1 MYWHYIGSQY
11 FPGAFTSMETDGLK
25 AAREKLSS
33 RDIRPIDSL
42 ELDSFANQSLIKSR
56 PDLLNMSTDE
66 IGKMKKDIKV
76 DDIILQLETQ
86 LGDAKRTTASTEQT
100 LSQRI
105 KGLRSSASDVQCFGW
120 RSKDMRSYSSALYAE
135 YTKCSLEALEQH
147 ALSENPLK
155 DIVYPD
161 CLDESYFRA
170 MEEKR
175 CTKVKP
181 DKLEGEKEVKKRKR
195 THSSKHRINMFI
207 QNYATNIKQVDD
219 ALCQVC
225 NDGDYEDTN
234 LIVFCS
240 TCNISVHQKCYG
252 IGVIPEGDW
261 ICDVCQA
268 FGHNQGRLLKCY
280 LCSIRGGAM
289 KQTTTRIPA
298 SDTCRAPSLPQAA
311 EQNIQES
318 LLYDFRQE
326 FSAEQLANEPQPEVY
341 WVHLSCGFWISE
353 LALWAKD
360 VASPIAGIEEIDS
373 KRFKLTCSVCKL
385 RGVGCCVQCNKGK
398 CSTAFHAECARLAG
412 VYMEFMTNRADP
424 SHNSIYCEKHKP
436 FVAKK
441 DIERS
446 TKRSVEEVLDFCR
459 VTDKCV
465 AIAEKCEEEGAKVKR
480 RLVNN
485 KLFSKVE
492 KKKLLERI
500 RFICRKSGK
509 LLLNLTKQ
517 TDREGKDRYKVYP
530 AVYKFGYLDT
540 ISKAFFPWNEV
551 KVSSKFTAGNCYN
564 KYVSMVDN
572 EEAFMAKIL
581 QMDKDQIEKEELRVL
596 KEKKRLEQNELRYCY
611 CKVRA
616 SESEDMMIGRDLR

>member
-1 MYWHYIGSQY
+1 
-11 FPGAFTSMETDGLK
+11 METNGLK
-25 AAREKLSS
+25 VVKEKLSS
-33 RDIRPIDSL
+33 HDIRPIESL
-42 ELDSFANQSLIKSR
+42 ELDSFANQSLMKKC
-56 PDLLNMSTDE
+56 PELLNKPVDE
-66 IGKMKKDIKV
+66 IDKIKKDVKV
-76 DDIILQLETQ
+76 DDIVLQLESQ
-86 LGDAKRTTASTEQT
+86 LRESEKTIASVEQI

-105 KGLRSSASDVQCFGW
+105 KDLRTNASDAQCFSW
-120 RSKDMRSYSSALYAE
+120 CSKDIHNYDSAVYAQ
-135 YTKCSLEALEQH
+135 YTQSSLEALERS

-155 DIVYPD
+155 DIV
-161 CLDESYFRA
+161 YFRA

-181 DKLEGEKEVKKRKR
+181 DKLEGEEETKKRKR

-207 QNYATNIKQVDD
+207 QDYATNIKQVDD

-261 ICDVCQA
+261 ICNVCQA

-289 KQTTTRIPA
+289 KQTTTRVPA
-298 SDTCRAPSLPQAA
+298 CDECKARAVPQPG
-311 EQNIQES
+311 EPNIQEG

-326 FSAEQLANEPQPEVY
+326 FSAEQLAHEPYPEFY
-341 WVHLSCGFWISE
+341 WVHLSCAFWINE
-353 LALWAKD
+353 LSLWSKD
-360 VASPIAGIEEIDS
+360 ITYPISGIEDIDS
-373 KRFKLTCSVCKL
+373 RRFKLTCSVCKL

-412 VYMEFMTNRADP
+412 VCMEFMTSRADP

-441 DIERS
+441 DIEKS

-480 RLVNN
+480 RVVNN
-485 KLFSKVE
+485 KLFNKIE

-509 LLLNLTKQ
+509 LLLNLTRQ
-517 TDREGKDRYKVYP
+517 TDREGKDKYKVYP
-530 AVYKFGYLDT
+530 APYKFGYLDT

-564 KYVSMVDN
+564 KYVSIVDS

-611 CKVRA
+611 CKTRA
-616 SESEDMMIGRDLR
+616 NESGDIMIGIVLGKL